1 MITLPGPL
9 LTLPSLVTHPA
20 LFTLPMQHW
29 LPEQEVYDRS
39 GYPVMAAA
47 LKAKGPQYDQ
57 VVSGL
62 SYQVAPRAKIF
73 RRDAGRQL
81 R

>member
-1 MITLPGPL
+1 MASLP
-9 LTLPSLVTHPA
+9 THPA
-20 LFTLPMQHW
+20 LFALPTPYW

-39 GYPVMAAA
+39 GYPAMAAA

-81 R
+81 RS